1 MKIICNMVTLLFFV
15 LITFSCSATNHVS
28 IFEVESELVRLRG
41 TCGLWREFLPM
52 VDRVSATSEVLSE
65 QNAYH
70 LQIYTLTNIL
80 IRRKGL
86 RNLPL
91 SVDCCRIEKR

>member
-1 MKIICNMVTLLFFV
+1 MKIICGIAVLIHLV
-15 LITFSCSATNHVS
+15 LITCKCMATNAVS
-28 IFEVESELVRLRG
+28 ISDVESEFVRLIG

-65 QNAYH
+65 QNACH

-86 RNLPL
+86 RNLPQ